1 MDLYRYLLTEYNCV
15 ESIMFLL
22 LVFWADEKWQE
33 MAKNYKNDNVRNR
46 WTRPEGLLD
55 PKIRD
60 EMSEFLEI
68 FPIEN
73 QI

>member
-1 MDLYRYLLTEYNCV
+1 MCFGNLFVSN
-15 ESIMFLL
+15 S
-22 LVFWADEKWQE
+22 
-33 MAKNYKNDNVRNR
+33 MAEG
-46 WTRPEGLLD
+46 TRPEGLLD

-60 EMSEFLEI
+60 EMSDFLEI

>member
-1 MDLYRYLLTEYNCV
+1 MCYNIQSWANSVIFCVRDLLT
-15 ESIMFLL
+15 
-22 LVFWADEKWQE
+22 
-33 MAKNYKNDNVRNR
+33 RN
-46 WTRPEGLLD
+46 TRPEGLLD